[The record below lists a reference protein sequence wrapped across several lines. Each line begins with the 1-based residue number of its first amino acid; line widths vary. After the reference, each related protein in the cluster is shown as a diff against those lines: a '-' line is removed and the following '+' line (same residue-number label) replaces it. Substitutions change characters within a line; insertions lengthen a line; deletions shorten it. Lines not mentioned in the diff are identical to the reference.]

1 MTSTLSPV
9 LFDPPLVNPSP
20 HGLFAATKWRDED
33 GPSRWLGPGVDV
45 RVWNYGGEDSYGVWA
60 ADPCALTDDLEEGD
74 IKLPGD
80 RPDWP
85 DTFTH
90 FTSWAADECAL
101 TGSSQE
107 EVRAR
112 AQQVHRLQES
122 NAVEAAFATRMLS
135 DAGTP
140 GTPPDLVAAVASLES
155 ALAVTNTV
163 GVIHASPLYAAYAA
177 QAQLITRSGSV
188 LRTPL
193 GHQWVFGGGYV
204 DGLEDTLVA
213 TSPVFG
219 WRGPVTLRTAIKQEH
234 NRFYAIAER
243 SLALGYEAVIGAATV
258 TPVEPEP

>member
-20 HGLFAATKWRDED
+20 NGLFAAAQWRDEN
-33 GPSRWLGPGVDV
+33 GPSRWLGPGVDI
-45 RVWNYGGEDSYGVWA
+45 RVWNYGGGDSYGVWE
-60 ADPCALTDDLEEGD
+60 ADPFAATDDLEEGD
-74 IKLPGD
+74 VKATGD
-80 RPDWP
+80 RPDWL
-85 DTFTH
+85 DTFPH

-101 TGSSQE
+101 TGPSQV

-112 AQQVHRLQES
+112 AQQVHRLQEQ
-122 NAVEAAFATRMLS
+122 NAAEAAFAVRLLS

-140 GTPPDLVAAVASLES
+140 GEPVDVVAAVASLEGQ
-155 ALAVTNTV
+155 LAATNTL
-163 GVIHASPLYAAYAA
+163 GVIHASAGLAAYAA
-177 QAQLITRSGSV
+177 QAQLIIRSGSV

-219 WRGPVTLRTAIKQEH
+219 WRGPVTVRTAIKQEH

-243 SLALGYEAVIGAATV
+243 SLVLGYESAVGAV
-258 TPVEPEP
+258 TITPAEEE